1 MVASRTPSPA
11 SWAPVPVIHLPAST
25 QGVPPVAELVSSLA
39 GPGLPLE
46 ALYLGGPSDP
56 HVVTL
61 CPFEWLAPPQNP
73 LLSLTCSSGACG
85 CPARG
90 DGQHVQGPELGAR
103 LSWPRLK
110 HQPQACGSSF
120 PTRQELKHTLAS
132 RWQMTGTS
140 FLMTNSSSSCCW
152 HPLLHV
158 PPVSALAGPQ
168 TTWHVLL
175 LSVWQAAGRRRE
187 GTEGL
192 QPGQVPTGR
201 ESASLHRDQLAALC
215 GDVKAYR

>member
-1 MVASRTPSPA
+1 M
-11 SWAPVPVIHLPAST
+11 
-25 QGVPPVAELVSSLA
+25 A

-46 ALYLGGPSDP
+46 ALYLGGPGDP

-103 LSWPRLK
+103 LSWPGLK
-110 HQPQACGSSF
+110 HQPQAWGSTF

-168 TTWHVLL
+168 TAWGMCCCYLC
-175 LSVWQAAGRRRE
+175 GRRQAEEER
-187 GTEGL
+187 GQQGYSL
-192 QPGQVPTGR
+192 ARCIVAGSQPPST
-201 ESASLHRDQLAALC
+201 ATSLLPC
-215 GDVKAYR
+215 VET